1 MSGLGHGLRGS
12 RPRTES
18 ERTRT
23 GTESGLETPELCSRV
38 WPAPRS
44 GVEYVLLCG
53 GFNAESEGLHL
64 GCSRVLGAG
73 CRETESGEGCLFVVL
88 NRVEI

>member
-1 MSGLGHGLRGS
+1 MSGLGHRLRGS
-12 RPRTES
+12 RPRAES

-44 GVEYVLLCG
+44 GVEYVLPCG

-64 GCSRVLGAG
+64 ECSRVLGEG
-73 CRETESGEGCLFVVL
+73 YHGTESGKGCLFVVL
-88 NRVEI
+88 NRVES